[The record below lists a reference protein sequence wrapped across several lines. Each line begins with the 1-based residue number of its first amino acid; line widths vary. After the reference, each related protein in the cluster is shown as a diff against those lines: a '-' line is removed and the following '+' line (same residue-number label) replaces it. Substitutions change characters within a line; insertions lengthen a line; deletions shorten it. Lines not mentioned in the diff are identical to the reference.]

1 MSESD
6 IELLERYQ
14 RERSEEAFSEIV
26 RRHLALVH
34 SAALRQVRLPHL
46 AEEIA
51 QTTFLELARHADR
64 LGSNTQLAAWLYET
78 TRRNAAGWGPRF

>member
-51 QTTFLELARHADR
+51 QTTFLEPARHTDR

-78 TRRNAAGWGPRF
+78 TRRNVAGWGPRF